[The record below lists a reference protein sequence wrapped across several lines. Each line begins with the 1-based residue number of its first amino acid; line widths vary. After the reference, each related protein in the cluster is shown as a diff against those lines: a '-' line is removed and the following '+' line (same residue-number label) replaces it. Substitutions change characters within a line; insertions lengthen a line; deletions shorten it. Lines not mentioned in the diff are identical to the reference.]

1 MARPTKLTPDVQ
13 TKICTAIQA
22 GNYIETASAFAG
34 INKSTLYEWL
44 KRGGDELAR
53 VAKDARFRVLASET
67 IFVEFSN
74 AVEEALAQSELH
86 DVLIIQRAASGY
98 DVLVTKEVLDKDGN
112 VKVLKTNSHEF
123 DWRASAWR
131 LERKFPD
138 RWGRR
143 EKVEVSGEGGGP
155 VLIPMN
161 LDIPIEVIADGIAAA
176 VRAGFE
182 VLGLPAPDELVEVD
196 ADGVKV
202 IENGAHDG
210 E

>member
-13 TKICTAIQA
+13 QKICTAIQG
-22 GNYIETASAFAG
+22 GNYIETAAAFAG
-34 INKSTLYEWL
+34 INKSTLYLWL

-53 VAKDARFRVLASET
+53 VEKNGRLRIRVGEA

-86 DVLIIQRAASGY
+86 DVLIIQRAAAGY
-98 DVLVTKEVLDKDGN
+98 EVLVTKEAMDKDGD
-112 VKVLKTNSHEF
+112 VHVLATNSHEF

-143 EKVEVSGEGGGP
+143 ERTELSGPGGGP
-155 VLIPMN
+155 IQMEHDYDIKDKLIARI
-161 LDIPIEVIADGIAAA
+161 LGIAA
-176 VRAGFE
+176 RRENAGGTLE
-182 VLGLPAPDELVEVD
+182 DDP
-196 ADGVKV
+196 
-202 IENGAHDG
+202 GAG
-210 E
+210 G

>member
-1 MARPTKLTPDVQ
+1 MMARPTKLTPDVQ
-13 TKICTAIQA
+13 QKICTAIQG

-34 INKSTLYEWL
+34 IGKTALYEWL
-44 KRGGDELAR
+44 KRGGAELAR
-53 VAKDARFRVLASET
+53 VAKSARLRVLASEL
-67 IFVEFSN
+67 IYVEFTN

-112 VKVLKTNSHEF
+112 VHVLSTNSHEF

-143 EKVEVSGEGGGP
+143 ERTELSGPDGGP
-155 VLIPMN
+155 IQVEHDVNIK
-161 LDIPIEVIADGIAAA
+161 
-176 VRAGFE
+176 
-182 VLGLPAPDELVEVD
+182 DELSARILGTIDRRRSRDDDVD
-196 ADGVKV
+196 DDDGS
-202 IENGAHDG
+202 GD
-210 E
+210 

>member
-13 TKICTAIQA
+13 AKICTAIQA

-34 INKSTLYEWL
+34 IGKTALYEWL

-53 VAKDARFRVLASET
+53 VAKSGRLRVRVGEA
-67 IFVEFSN
+67 IYVEFTN

-98 DVLVTKEVLDKDGN
+98 EVLVTKEVLDKAGN
-112 VKVLKTNSHEF
+112 VKVLATNSHEF

-143 EKVEVSGEGGGP
+143 EKVEMSGEGGGP
-155 VLIPMN
+155 VVFKVVYN
-161 LDIPIEVIADGIAAA
+161 
-176 VRAGFE
+176 
-182 VLGLPAPDELVEVD
+182 DE
-196 ADGVKV
+196 
-202 IENGAHDG
+202 
-210 E
+210 